1 MQKSIFRKVAL
12 ERLSSPDQLDQLMQ
26 VTDRR
31 GWLALAAL
39 TTLLATAITW
49 GVLGNIS
56 TKVMGEGLL
65 IRSGGLRGVVSTY
78 SGEVTEF
85 HVTVGDL
92 IQRGQVVA
100 SLFQSG
106 QGGTSQFRY
115 VSSPHSGRVVE
126 ITLDEGQFIREG
138 TRFLT
143 LEQLDARLEAI
154 VYVPLAEGKRV
165 RPGMGVEIAPST
177 VKPEEFGFMRGI
189 VRDVS
194 PFPVTVE
201 GMTRVLGAADLA
213 RQFSQSGQPY
223 EVTVDLLPDPESYS
237 GYRWSSPGP
246 DLSIESGTSC
256 SGKIIVEQQRPIS
269 LVIPL
274 VKRKL
279 GLY

>member
-1 MQKSIFRKVAL
+1 MQKSIFRQVAL

-31 GWLALAAL
+31 GWLALVALAAL
-39 TTLLATAITW
+39 LLTATAW
-49 GVLGNIS
+49 GVLGSIS

-85 HVTVGDL
+85 HVAVGDVIQEGQVIAGL
-92 IQRGQVVA
+92 IQAGPNEA
-100 SLFQSG
+100 
-106 QGGTSQFRY
+106 SQFRY
-115 VSSPHSGRVVE
+115 VSSPHAGRVVE
-126 ITLDEGQFIREG
+126 ITLDEGRFVREG
-138 TRFLT
+138 TRLLT

-154 VYVPLAEGKRV
+154 VYIPLGEGKRV

-177 VKPEEFGFMRGI
+177 VRPEEYGFMLGI
-189 VRDVS
+189 VRRVS
-194 PFPVTVE
+194 PFPVTLD
-201 GMTRVLGAADLA
+201 GMTRVLGAEDLA
-213 RQFSQSGQPY
+213 RQFSQAGQPY
-223 EVTVDLLPDPESYS
+223 EIAVDLLPDPNSYS

-256 SGKIIVEQQRPIS
+256 SAKIIVEQQRPIS

-279 GLY
+279 GIY